1 MLQLR
6 NRLRKIEEDFK
17 ITSEKLESEKE
28 ERVELGRVYNDEKR
42 NAEQLRR
49 ELEKMD
55 EEIQSKKSEAKDL
68 QDKSKDL
75 EEHRRYELR
84 GRSPEG
90 SEIGEE
96 MWEEIRR
103 LRLALDGKINELK
116 KFKEGYSNS
125 KMEHERVKKGLNKK
139 D

>member
-1 MLQLR
+1 M
-6 NRLRKIEEDFK
+6 
-17 ITSEKLESEKE
+17 
-28 ERVELGRVYNDEKR
+28 ELGRVYNDEKR

-68 QDKSKDL
+68 QDKLKDL
-75 EEHRRYELR
+75 EEHRRYELK

-96 MWEEIRR
+96 MGKR
-103 LRLALDGKINELK
+103 LEDLDWPWGWMIVRA
-116 KFKEGYSNS
+116 KFL
-125 KMEHERVKKGLNKK
+125 R
-139 D
+139 